1 MLSKTSIL
9 LRLKYHLR
17 FSNSYFVLTYFISI
31 NGFVSLFVFYFHVK
45 VNLIKRHFKDNYIDL
60 SNIYSKFQH
69 TYDSNT
75 HTHSHTLTLNSIWVI
90 GHETDLV
97 FTIEGLPHKTINLF
111 HLYFYQQQGIIPS
124 IYFSFNNHL
133 LQNSKQHCQDYVF
146 VDRVGRLTK
155 HNEPL
160 KCIL

>member
-1 MLSKTSIL
+1 MVLLYYLFSVYMWKSIW
-9 LRLKYHLR
+9 LKKHFR
-17 FSNSYFVLTYFISI
+17 DI
-31 NGFVSLFVFYFHVK
+31 N
-45 VNLIKRHFKDNYIDL
+45 IDL
-60 SNIYSKFQH
+60 CNIYSEFQH
-69 TYDSNT
+69 TYDSTT

-97 FTIEGLPHKTINLF
+97 FTIGGLPRKTINLF

-133 LQNSKQHCQDYVF
+133 LQNPKQHCQDYVF
-146 VDRVGRLTK
+146 VDRVRRLTK

-160 KCIL
+160 KCILWNPYWLKKSKDSEMADPIN